1 MCKLKE
7 IHKVKN
13 ISPESRKTYSRIL
26 WGYDKNFSTFIREGV
41 KVLNTKN
48 SYAMHKGIT
57 QCFLVCLLLLNSGCL
72 SLLSPGTPNDQ
83 ATITE
88 NETLRYNFEFVR
100 LLNTPANWLTYPP
113 TWLTYLQILTLT
125 HSIIHSPV
133 HSLIRS
139 LTFLLV
145 YLY

>member
-13 ISPESRKTYSRIL
+13 ILPESRKTFSRIL
-26 WGYDKNFSTFIREGV
+26 WGYDKTFSTFIREGV

-48 SYAMHKGIT
+48 SYVMHKGIT

-72 SLLSPGTPNDQ
+72 SLLSPGMPNDQ
-83 ATITE
+83 VTITE
-88 NETLRYNFEFVR
+88 NETLRYNFVR
-100 LLNTPANWLTYPP
+100 VMPTLANWLTYLP
-113 TWLTYLQILTLT
+113 TWLTYLQTHSLT
-125 HSIIHSPV
+125 HSLIHSPV
-133 HSLIRS
+133 HSLIHS
-139 LTFLLV
+139 LTFLLA